1 MKNKTKNICVFS
13 SSSNL
18 IDEKYK
24 QLAREF
30 GKRLAIKGHVLVYGG
45 GKVGLMGE
53 MGNTIKQNGGKKI
66 GIIPERLV
74 TIEVAATDD
83 DEQFVTA
90 TMHERKEKLVAVSD
104 VFVAFPGGFG
114 TLDELLEVIT
124 LKQLGYHRKPIYILN
139 HDHFFDGV
147 IQQFQKI
154 YNEQFAASDR
164 SCFKEVSNID
174 SLLNDI

>member
-1 MKNKTKNICVFS
+1 MDLKKVCVFS

-18 IDEKYK
+18 IDLRYK

-30 GKRLAIKGHVLVYGG
+30 GKQLAVKGYTLIYGG

-53 MGNTIKQNGGKKI
+53 MGNAVKQNGGKKI
-66 GIIPERLV
+66 GVIPERLV

-90 TMHERKEKLVAVSD
+90 TMHERKEKLVAISD

-124 LKQLGYHRKPIYILN
+124 LKQLDYHQKPIYILN
-139 HDHFFDGV
+139 YNHFFDGL

-154 YNEQFAASDR
+154 YDEQFAVSER
-164 SCFKEVSNID
+164 SYFKEINDID